1 MHGGLHRILY
11 EFLAGEKCMLFP
23 EAGFLGNQGGALY
36 YDDRDL
42 TLQNR
47 IKFFYD
53 RCATPSQQF
62 WIEADKDSQFYAGY
76 QAMFDASY
84 GGVPIIKRQTF
95 NFPIIRPMIE
105 LIGGHQRKNRK
116 SLIAVPVR
124 NGDEMTADQYTKL
137 LLDWQ
142 RREKV
147 LEKISDAFTGSLIT
161 GMNLMTLSLDFR
173 DDPVSGDLKIDVS
186 AYNQFM
192 IDPFFRNMDFSDCT
206 AIWKRTFQTREEI
219 ISLWPEK
226 YTEIMKMTP
235 CTAQDGKFSWM
246 PENYS
251 DAIANKFVYDEFY
264 YRAYRKKKMV
274 YDIETGEK
282 TEYDGDSE
290 FLHNVIKKHPQ
301 LEVLE
306 TDFPTV
312 KLGIV
317 VQGKVFYDDIN
328 SLNIDEYPVV
338 PMLTYYMPELPY
350 YEWRIQGLTR
360 ALRDPQAMFNRRK
373 ITEMDI
379 LESQRNSGIKMKSNA
394 LVDPE
399 SAFERGQG
407 KPLVLKDNAQ
417 MTDVEILPAPQI
429 PPSHFQ
435 LSESLLNLCNRIA
448 GITEENQGIGSD
460 DIAGVVQMMR
470 QAAGQQSQERLFD
483 QLDHSMYLLGSRAL
497 KVMQKNYTPGK
508 VMQII
513 GEQPAPQ
520 FYNKAFGVYD
530 VAVEDGINTAT
541 QRQMQFAQ
549 LFYLKQ
555 AGIPIPDE
563 SLIEAATLQNK
574 KQLIDQITQA
584 KQAQMQQA
592 QAQSQMQQQQI
603 QAEINMANARAQ
615 ADQGLGVERQSRVA
629 ENQAA
634 AIERQ
639 EKAKQEKDQAL
650 LNLVKALKELQGVDM
665 AQLEKL
671 LQLDDILRAKEQQD
685 FNVSQS
691 VDGGLAGM
699 VNSNPSMNMASES
712 RL

>member
-1 MHGGLHRILY
+1 
-11 EFLAGEKCMLFP
+11 MLFP
-23 EAGFLGNQGGALY
+23 EAGLIGNQGGALY
-36 YDDRDL
+36 YNDKDL

-62 WIEADKDSQFYAGY
+62 WIEADKDSQYYAGY
-76 QAMFDASY
+76 QSMFDASY

-95 NFPIIRPMIE
+95 NFPVIRPMIE

-116 SLIAVPVR
+116 SIIAVPVR
-124 NGDEMTADQYTKL
+124 NGDDYTADQYTKL

-142 RREKV
+142 RRERV

-161 GMNLMTLSLDFR
+161 GMNMLTLYLDFR
-173 DDPVSGDLKIDVS
+173 DDPISGDLKVDLS

-192 IDPFFRNMDFSDCT
+192 IDPFFRNMDFSDCN

-219 ISLWPEK
+219 LSLWPQHYEM
-226 YTEIMKMTP
+226 ISHMTP

-264 YRAYRKKKMV
+264 YRSFRKKKV
-274 YDIETGEK
+274 VIDIETGEK

-290 FLHNVIKKHPQ
+290 FLHNVIKKHQQ
-301 LEVLE
+301 LEVME

-312 KLGIV
+312 NLGVV
-317 VQGKVFYDDIN
+317 VQGKVFFDDRN
-328 SLNIDEYPVV
+328 PLGIDSYPVI
-338 PMLTYYMPELPY
+338 PMLSYYMPELPY

-360 ALRDPQAMFNRRK
+360 ALRDPQSMFNRRK

-379 LESQRNSGIKMKSNA
+379 LESQRNSGIKMKANA

-399 SAFERGQG
+399 TAFDRGQG
-407 KPLVLKDNAQ
+407 KPLVLNNNAQ

-470 QAAGQQSQERLFD
+470 QSAGQQSQQRLFD
-483 QLDHSMYLLGSRAL
+483 QLDHSCYLLGSRAL
-497 KVMQKNYTPGK
+497 EAIQKNYTPGK
-508 VMQII
+508 VQQII

-520 FYNKAFGVYD
+520 FYNKAFGIYD
-530 VAVEDGINTAT
+530 VSVQDGINTAT

-563 SLIEAATLQNK
+563 ALIDAATLQNK
-574 KQLIDQITQA
+574 KQLIDNIAQA
-584 KQAQMQQA
+584 KQAQSQ
-592 QAQSQMQQQQI
+592 QAQSQSQLQQQQI
-603 QAEINMANARAQ
+603 QAEIRMANARAQ
-615 ADQGLGVERQSRVA
+615 ADEGLGVERQSKVYT
-629 ENQAA
+629 NQMQAKA
-634 AIERQ
+634 Q
-639 EKAKQEKDQAL
+639 EQKAGHEHDAAL
-650 LNLVKALKELQGVDM
+650 LNLVKALKELQGVDL
-665 AQLEKL
+665 AHLEKL
-671 LQLDDILRAKEQQD
+671 MALDEIISTKEQQE
-685 FNVSQS
+685 NNMPQPL
-691 VDGGLAGM
+691 DGGLVGM
-699 VNSNPSMNMASES
+699 NNSNPSMSQQMPQM
-712 RL
+712 